1 MSAHPD
7 DMELEAGGTLAKFA
21 RKGYEIYILIL
32 TNGNYTD
39 INGKKHV
46 KTDLQTEAKEAS
58 KVLGAKEPIFLDNTV
73 TDLRITGEI
82 VTQVDSIVNRI
93 KPDIFISHHPFDSHQ
108 DHKVASEIMFAVC
121 RQGRVKNVLSGSP
134 LPYRPNIFAYRPQF
148 FVDISETIDTKVE
161 AIRTY
166 RSQYEKFGGEK
177 LIERIKSMAKTQGWA
192 MGYEYAESF
201 EVIRMD
207 DSIIWI

>member
-21 RKGYEIYILIL
+21 KKGYEIYILIL
-32 TNGNYTD
+32 TNGNYID
-39 INGKKHV
+39 INGKMHS
-46 KTDLQTEAKEAS
+46 KTNLQTEAKEAA
-58 KVLGAKEPIFLDNTV
+58 KVLGAKEPIFLDNIV
-73 TDLRITGEI
+73 ADLRISGEI
-82 VTQVDSIVNRI
+82 VTQVDNIVNKI

-108 DHKVASEIMFAVC
+108 DHKVAAEIMFAVC

-166 RSQYEKFGGEK
+166 RSQYEKFGGEL
-177 LIERIKSMAKTQGWA
+177 LIERIKSLAKTQGWA
-192 MGYEYAESF
+192 VGYEYAESF

-207 DSIIWI
+207 DSITGN